1 MKKVILA
8 SVAVIATVAVNTAH
22 ATAAAASFCGG
33 GTAGASA
40 VTASSATDNFVRVPF
55 SPKCSANTH
64 VYGEDNN
71 TYYRVGAAS
80 AKGKFP
86 FYGSTVGGGVVAS
99 TTSCAATGC
108 IGTDATGALTLGA
121 TG

>member
-8 SVAVIATVAVNTAH
+8 SVAVA
-22 ATAAAASFCGG
+22 ATAMTGSAIAALASFCSGG
-33 GTAGASA
+33 SAGPSAQSASTGTDA
-40 VTASSATDNFVRVPF
+40 FVKVAF
-55 SPKCSANTH
+55 SPKCSANTI

-80 AKGKFP
+80 TKGKYP
-86 FYGSTVGGGVVAS
+86 VYGSTSGGGVLAS
-99 TTSCAATGC
+99 TASCAATGC
-108 IGTDATGALTLGA
+108 VTNDVTTAITLGA